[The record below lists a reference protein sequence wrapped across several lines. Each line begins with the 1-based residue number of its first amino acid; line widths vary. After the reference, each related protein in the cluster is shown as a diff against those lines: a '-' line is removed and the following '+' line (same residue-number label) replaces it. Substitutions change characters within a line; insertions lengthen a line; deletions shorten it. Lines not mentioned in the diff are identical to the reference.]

1 MMLGIKNDM
10 SIIGGDKIFVASVDD
25 RKKTMGELTKK
36 AGCKKIKQNLAN
48 CDKDFDKAYDIMLN
62 HQMQIEQIKK
72 EREMEKFHKAF
83 AM

>member
-1 MMLGIKNDM
+1 MFGIKNDM
-10 SIIGGDKIFVASVDD
+10 SIIGGGKIFVASVDD

-36 AGCKKIKQNLAN
+36 AKCKKIKQNLAN

-62 HQMQIEQIKK
+62 HQMQIEQVKK
-72 EREMEKFHKAF
+72 EREIDKFRRVF